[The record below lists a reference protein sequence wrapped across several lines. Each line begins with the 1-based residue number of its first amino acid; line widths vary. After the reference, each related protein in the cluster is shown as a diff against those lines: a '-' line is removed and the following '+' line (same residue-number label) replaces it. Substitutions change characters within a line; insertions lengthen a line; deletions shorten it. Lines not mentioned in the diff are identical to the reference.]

1 MKKMS
6 KRVSSII
13 LASLVLTL
21 GVSGGHAKS
30 DKDDKKKEQKTLTV
44 STFDEELY
52 RKDIFKP
59 FEKKYNVKIVCE
71 FGNNFERLNKLKSGD
86 SKSDV
91 ALFTDYYA
99 MQGVEEGLFEKVN
112 RKNIPNINNLYS
124 MAKTPLGKDYGPA
137 YAVSSFGMIYNG
149 DKIKEP
155 IVSWGDLWKP
165 EFKNRVTM
173 PHITTSA
180 GPIMLFI
187 AAEQANVDIKKN
199 EDKVFEKMKELSENV
214 IKFDKDATETINMF
228 TMGEVDILGGYS
240 FERETITENVPAT
253 KWVDPKE
260 GSYAI
265 IDTVNIVK
273 GTKNKELAE
282 KFIDWI
288 LSEEV
293 QKNQALNK
301 LDSPTNKKVKLTPEE
316 AEGLIYGKKAIE
328 SLNTLDWKY
337 VNKSLERWIERWNK
351 EIGTTK

>member
-1 MKKMS
+1 MKKLIKKMGL
-6 KRVSSII
+6 II
-13 LASLVLTL
+13 LFLIIFTL
-21 GVSGGHAKS
+21 GCSNKIKENKEKNVLIVSVFRE
-30 DKDDKKKEQKTLTV
+30 DI
-44 STFDEELY
+44 Y
-52 RKDIFKP
+52 RENIFKS
-59 FEKKYNVKIVCE
+59 FEKKYNVKIICE
-71 FGNNFERLNKLKSGD
+71 FGNNFERLNKLKMKD
-86 SKSDV
+86 SRVDV

-99 MQGVEEGLFEKVN
+99 MQGVEEGLFEKIN

-187 AAEQANVDIKKN
+187 AADQAGVDIKKD
-199 EDKVFEKMKELSENV
+199 EDKAFEKMKELSENV

-228 TMGEVDILGGYS
+228 AMGEVDILGGYS
-240 FERETITENVPAT
+240 FERETITENVSAT

-282 KFIDWI
+282 KLIDWI

-293 QKNQALNK
+293 QKNQAINK

-316 AEGLIYGKKAIE
+316 AEGVIYGKEAIE

-337 VNKSLERWIERWNK
+337 VNKSLDRWIKKWDK
-351 EIGTTK
+351 EIGTKK